1 MMVLIKIKVME
12 VVMGKLFEDALKR
25 VDAAADRLNLDENIY
40 KILRKPK
47 KQVIVSVPVEMDDGS
62 IKVFDGYRVHYNVA
76 MGPAKGG
83 IRFHPN
89 VTLDE
94 VKTLAMWM
102 TWKCAVANIP
112 YGGAKGGIAVDP
124 KKLSKKE
131 LERLTRRYIA
141 EIIDLIG
148 PDIDVPAPDVNT
160 NPEIMGWIV
169 DTYSMHMRRTVT
181 SVVTGK
187 PVFLGGSLGRKEAT
201 GRGVMLMVREAGK
214 VFGLP
219 IEKSTVAV
227 QGFGNVGSIAA
238 SLIARQ
244 GAKVVALS
252 DVNGGI
258 YNKNGIDVDA
268 ALKKVAETGT
278 VTGLAGTQPIT
289 NEELLELNV
298 DYLVPAALENQITE
312 KNADKIQAKI
322 IVEGANGPT
331 TTKADKI
338 LHDRG
343 IILIPDI
350 LSNAGGVT
358 VSYFEWVQDR
368 EGYFWKESVVN
379 ERLEEIMVKAFK
391 DVYGMSKKYN
401 ETMRMGAYML
411 AIKRVADVTKAR
423 GIYA

>member
-1 MMVLIKIKVME
+1 
-12 VVMGKLFEDALKR
+12 MGELFEDALKR
-25 VDAAADRLNLDENIY
+25 VDAAADRLNLDKNIY

-62 IKVFDGYRVHYNVA
+62 IEVFDGYRVHYNVA

-94 VKTLAMWM
+94 VTTLAMWM
-102 TWKCAVANIP
+102 TWKCAVVNIP
-112 YGGAKGGIAVDP
+112 YGGAKGGVAVDP

-131 LERLTRRYIA
+131 IERLTRRYIS

-148 PDIDVPAPDVNT
+148 PDVDVPAPDVNT
-160 NPEIMGWIV
+160 NSEIMGWIV

-187 PVFLGGSLGRKEAT
+187 PVFLGGSLGRREAT
-201 GRGVMLMVREAGK
+201 GRGVMFMVREAGRA
-214 VFGLP
+214 FGLP

-227 QGFGNVGSIAA
+227 QGFGNVGSVAA
-238 SLIARQ
+238 SLIAKQ

-258 YNKNGIDVDA
+258 YNKDGIDVDA

-278 VTGLAGTQPIT
+278 VTGLEGTQPIT
-289 NEELLELNV
+289 NEQLLELNV

-338 LHDRG
+338 LNDRG
-343 IILIPDI
+343 VIIVPDI

-368 EGYFWKESVVN
+368 EGYFWKESLVN
-379 ERLEEIMVKAFK
+379 ERLEDIMVKAFK

>member
-1 MMVLIKIKVME
+1 MKS
-12 VVMGKLFEDALKR
+12 LFEDALKR
-25 VDAAADRLNLDENIY
+25 VDEAAKKLNLDENIY

-47 KQVIVSVPVEMDDGS
+47 KQVIVSIPVEMDDGT

-83 IRFHPN
+83 IRYHPN

-102 TWKCAVANIP
+102 TWKCAVVNIP
-112 YGGAKGGIAVDP
+112 FGGGKGGVAVDP
-124 KKLSKKE
+124 HKLSKKE
-131 LERLTRRYIA
+131 LERLTRRYTA

-148 PDIDVPAPDVNT
+148 PEVDVPAPDVNT
-160 NPEIMGWIV
+160 NPQVMAWIV
-169 DTYSMHMRRTVT
+169 DTYSMHMRKTVT

-187 PVFLGGSLGRKEAT
+187 PVFLGGSRGRKEAT
-201 GRGVMLMVREAGK
+201 GRGIMLIAREAGN
-214 VFGLP
+214 VYGLP
-219 IEKSTVAV
+219 LRNATVAI

-238 SLIARQ
+238 KLIAAQ

-258 YNKNGIDVDA
+258 YNENGIDVNA
-268 ALKKVAETGT
+268 ALRKVQESGT
-278 VTGLAGTQPIT
+278 IVDLPGTKPIT
-289 NEELLELNV
+289 NKQLLELNV
-298 DYLVPAALENQITE
+298 DFLIPAALENQITKE
-312 KNADKIQAKI
+312 NAENIKAKI

-331 TTKADKI
+331 TTEADEI
-338 LHDRG
+338 LNKKG
-343 IILIPDI
+343 IKVVPDI

-379 ERLEEIMVKAFK
+379 DRLEEVMVDAFT
-391 DVYGMSKKYN
+391 DVYQMSQQYKVP
-401 ETMRMGAYML
+401 MRIAAYMV
-411 AIKRVADVTKAR
+411 AIKRVADITKAR